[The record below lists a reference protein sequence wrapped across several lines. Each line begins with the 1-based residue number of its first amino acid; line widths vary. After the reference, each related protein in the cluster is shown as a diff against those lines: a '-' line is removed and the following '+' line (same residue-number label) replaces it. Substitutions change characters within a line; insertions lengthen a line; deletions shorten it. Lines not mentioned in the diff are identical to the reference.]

1 MNEPHLDPTTGR
13 PSYHLEQLPDG
24 TVRQESPL
32 TGTVVWTVPGRSH
45 RPLPAAVALPQPLRP
60 EEVDTRCAFCSGRHL
75 DTPPEKARLVLD
87 PVPARTGDPGV
98 LDPAR
103 TEPWRILRHLPAD
116 QLEATVAEA
125 RRFPNLFEILPF
137 EYWHANHGY
146 ELPDTIRARAR
157 AYSESPE
164 GRAHLVAIMRT
175 RARASGIPAV
185 QVAALPDGDLV
196 EQAVRLFGSTHD
208 VVVARRHFVDG
219 ATQDD
224 ELASAGD
231 LTPLEHHAFMALTVD
246 ALHDLAVSMPDAAYV
261 STFQNWL
268 RAAGASFDHLHKQLV
283 AIDEYGPLMARI
295 VDMLRMTPDLFTV
308 AIVDPA
314 ARDRLVVAEN
324 DHAVALAGVGHR
336 YPTVEIY
343 STAAANRPWE
353 HSPAALRGM
362 SDMVHACHAA
372 TGRLVPTNEEWHYR
386 PVGADVAMPWR
397 INLKWRISTLA
408 GFEGGTKINVNTIA
422 PAGLRERMVT
432 ALLGLRDEGRIAP
445 LSVGDECTHR
455 SGGLDYLHG

>member
-1 MNEPHLDPTTGR
+1 MNEPHRDPTTGT
-13 PSYHLEQLPDG
+13 PGYHLEQLPDG

-45 RPLPAAVALPQPLRP
+45 RPLPAAVAPPQPLRGTD
-60 EEVDTRCAFCSGRHL
+60 VDTRCAFCSGRYL

-87 PVPARTGDPGV
+87 PDAGQ
-98 LDPAR
+98 
-103 TEPWRILRHLPAD
+103 PWTILRHLRAD
-116 QLEATVAEA
+116 QLGATVAEV
-125 RRFPNLFEILPF
+125 RRIPNLFEILPF

-146 ELPDTIRARAR
+146 ELPDPIRGRAR
-157 AYSESPE
+157 AYAASPT
-164 GRAHLVAIMRT
+164 GRAHLATIMRT
-175 RARASGIPAV
+175 RARASGLPAV
-185 QVAALPDGDLV
+185 QVAALPDDVLV

-208 VVVARRHFVDG
+208 VIVARRHFVDA

-231 LTPLEHHAFMALTVD
+231 LTPDEHHAFMALTVD
-246 ALHDLAVSMPDAAYV
+246 ALHDLAVSVPDAAYV

-295 VDMLRMTPDLFTV
+295 VAMLRGTPDLFTV
-308 AIVDPA
+308 AITDPA
-314 ARDRLVVAEN
+314 TRDGLVIAEN
-324 DHAVALAGVGHR
+324 DHAIALAGVGHR

-343 STAAANRPWE
+343 STESANRPWE

-362 SDMVHACHAA
+362 SDIVHACHAA

-386 PVGADVAMPWR
+386 PVGAEVAMPWR

-422 PAGLRERMVT
+422 PAQLRDRMVA
-432 ALLGLRDEGRIAP
+432 ALLALRDAGRIAP
-445 LSVGDECTHR
+445 LAVGDQCSHR
-455 SGGLDYLHG
+455 AGALTYLGG

>member
-1 MNEPHLDPTTGR
+1 MVNEAHRDLATGR
-13 PSYHLEQLPDG
+13 PGYHLEQLPDG

-45 RPLPAAVALPQPLRP
+45 RPLPAVAPPQPLRP
-60 EEVDTRCAFCSGRHL
+60 GDMDTTCAFCSGRHL
-75 DTPPEKARLVLD
+75 DTPPEKARLVL
-87 PVPARTGDPGV
+87 GSDPGQ
-98 LDPAR
+98 
-103 TEPWRILRHLPAD
+103 PWQILRHLPAD
-116 QLEATVAEA
+116 QLGMTVAEV
-125 RRFPNLFEILPF
+125 RRIPNLFEILPF

-146 ELPDTIRARAR
+146 ELPAPIRERAR
-157 AYSESPE
+157 AYAASPT

-175 RARASGIPAV
+175 RARASGRPAV
-185 QVAALPDGDLV
+185 QVAGLAEDELV
-196 EQAVRLFGSTHD
+196 EQSVRLFAGSHD
-208 VVVARRHFVDG
+208 VIVARRHFVDG

-224 ELASAGD
+224 EVASAGD
-231 LTPLEHHAFMALTVD
+231 LTPLEHGAYMALTVD
-246 ALHDLAVSMPDAAYV
+246 ALRDLALSMPDAAYV
-261 STFQNWL
+261 ATFQNWL

-295 VDMLRMTPDLFTV
+295 VGMLRETPDLFTV
-308 AIVDPA
+308 AITDPA
-314 ARDRLVVAEN
+314 ARDRLVIAEN

-343 STAAANRPWE
+343 SKAAANHPWE
-353 HSPAALRGM
+353 HSPEALRGM

-422 PAGLRERMVT
+422 PAGLRDRMIT
-432 ALLGLRDEGRIAP
+432 ALAALRDAGRIAP
-445 LSVGDECTHR
+445 LAVGDQCAHR
-455 SGGLDYLHG
+455 TGVLDYLAG

>member
-1 MNEPHLDPTTGR
+1 MNEPHRDPTTGR
-13 PSYHLEQLPDG
+13 PRYYLEQLPDG

-60 EEVDTRCAFCSGRHL
+60 EAVDTQCAFCAGRHL

-87 PVPARTGDPGV
+87 PDPDGTGDPGV
-98 LDPAR
+98 VDPDRA
-103 TEPWRILRHLPAD
+103 EPWRILRHLPAD

-125 RRFPNLFEILPF
+125 RRIPNLFEILPF

-146 ELPDTIRARAR
+146 ELPGTIRARAR
-157 AYSESPE
+157 AYSASPT

-185 QVAALPDGDLV
+185 QVAALPDDDLV
-196 EQAVRLFGSTHD
+196 DQAVRLFGGTHD
-208 VVVARRHFVDG
+208 VIVARRHFVDG

-246 ALHDLAVSMPDAAYV
+246 ALHDLALSMPDAAYV

-295 VDMLRMTPDLFTV
+295 VDMLRVTPDLFTV
-308 AIVDPA
+308 AIADPA

-343 STAAANRPWE
+343 SKAAANRPWE

-432 ALLGLRDEGRIAP
+432 ALLGLRDAGRIEP
-445 LSVGDECTHR
+445 LSVGDECSHR
-455 SGGLDYLHG
+455 SGALDYLHG